1 MKHTENGGWKRRNDD
16 DDEGERGTECK
27 KTKQRGK
34 DKNVI
39 RGHGGGKD
47 NSSFV

>member
-1 MKHTENGGWKRRNDD
+1 MEDGR
-16 DDEGERGTECK
+16 GEMMMMMRGKEAQNVK
-27 KTKQRGK
+27 KTKHRGK
-34 DKNVI
+34 DKNVS

>member
-1 MKHTENGGWKRRNDD
+1 MEDGRGEMMMMMK
-16 DDEGERGTECK
+16 GERGTECK

-34 DKNVI
+34 DKNVS